1 MEVISKGML
10 TTVQDAGRTG
20 WQQYGVPVCGAMDG
34 LSMELANL
42 LVGNAPD
49 AAVLEITGLGP
60 TLKFEENTC
69 FAICGADFGGRLEG
83 NPMQVGKAYYAPAG
97 STLAL
102 GAAKT
107 GFRACI
113 AFAGGIDLPPVMGS
127 RATYLKGKFGGFC
140 GRALEKGDK
149 LPLGPCPWLFDL
161 DKRELDP
168 AWHKEL
174 LSRRPIRVVLGPQDS
189 AFSARGIETFLNTEY
204 TVTPESDRMGFRL
217 DADALIEY
225 APGRDGNIISDGI
238 AMGAIQI
245 PSGKPI
251 VMMADRQ
258 TTGGYA
264 KIANIIACD
273 LPRFAQ
279 KKAGDKVRFA
289 AVTPAEA
296 RQALLR
302 RRRAL
307 EDLAAR
313 LGSEE

>member
-1 MEVISKGML
+1 MEVLAKGML

-20 WQQYGVPVCGAMDG
+20 WQQYGVPVCGAMDS

-42 LVGNAPD
+42 LVGNDPG

-60 TLKFEENTC
+60 TLKFEENTY
-69 FAICGADFGGRLEG
+69 FAVCGADFGGRLDG
-83 NPMQVGKAYYAPAG
+83 RPVQPGWAYFAPAG
-97 STLAL
+97 STLTL
-102 GAAKT
+102 GAAKN

-113 AFAGGIDLPPVMGS
+113 AFGGGIDLPPVMGS
-127 RATYLKGKFGGFC
+127 RSTYLKGKFGGFE

-149 LPLGPCPWLFDL
+149 LPLGLCPWLPCL
-161 DKRELDP
+161 EKRVLDP
-168 AWHKEL
+168 SWHEEL
-174 LSRRPIRVVLGPQDS
+174 CSRRPIRVVLGPQDS
-189 AFSARGIETFLNTEY
+189 AFSKTGIETFLGTEY
-204 TVTPESDRMGFRL
+204 TVSPESDRMGFRL
-217 DADALIEY
+217 EAEALIEY
-225 APGRDGNIISDGI
+225 ALDRDGNIISDGI

-264 KIANIIACD
+264 KIANVTVCD

-279 KKAGDKVRFA
+279 LRAGDRVRFA

-307 EDLAAR
+307 EDLAAA
-313 LGSEE
+313 LAGLE

>member
-1 MEVISKGML
+1 MEVIAKGML

-20 WQQYGVPVCGAMDG
+20 WQQYGVPVCGAMDS

-42 LVGNAPD
+42 LVGNEPG
-49 AAVLEITGLGP
+49 AAVLEITGMGP
-60 TLKFEENTC
+60 TLKFEEPAY
-69 FAICGADFGGRLEG
+69 FALCGADFGARLGDAPVEPGR
-83 NPMQVGKAYYAPAG
+83 AYFAPAG
-97 STLAL
+97 SLL
-102 GAAKT
+102 KMGAAKT
-107 GFRACI
+107 GFRGCL
-113 AFAGGIDLPPVMGS
+113 AFAGGIDLEPVMGS
-127 RATYLKGKFGGFC
+127 RSTYIKGRFGGFR
-140 GRALEKGDK
+140 GRPLEKGDR
-149 LPLGPCPWLFDL
+149 LPLGSCPWLDGLEHRVL
-161 DKRELDP
+161 DRS
-168 AWHKEL
+168 WHKEL
-174 LSRRPIRVVLGPQDS
+174 MSKRPIRVVLGPQDS
-189 AFSARGIETFLNTEY
+189 AFSHKGIETFLGTEY

-264 KIANIIACD
+264 KIANIIGCD

-279 KKAGDKVRFA
+279 MKAGDKVRFA
-289 AVTPAEA
+289 AVTPDEA
-296 RQALLR
+296 RATLLR

-307 EDLAAR
+307 EDLAMR
-313 LGSEE
+313 LRTGE

>member
-1 MEVISKGML
+1 MEVLAKGML

-42 LVGNAPD
+42 LVGNEPG

-60 TLKFEENTC
+60 TLKFHRDTY
-69 FAICGADFGGRLEG
+69 FALCGADFGGRLDRTPVETG
-83 NPMQVGKAYYAPAG
+83 RAYFAPAG
-97 STLAL
+97 SVLTL
-102 GAAKT
+102 GAARK
-107 GFRACI
+107 GFRGCI
-113 AFAGGIDLPPVMGS
+113 AFAGGMDLPPVMGS
-127 RATYLKGKFGGFC
+127 RSTYLKGGFGGFK
-140 GRALEKGDK
+140 GRALEKGDH
-149 LPLGPCPWLFDL
+149 LPLAPCPWLPNL
-161 DKRELDP
+161 ENRVLDP
-168 AWHKEL
+168 MWHQEL
-174 LSRRPIRVVLGPQDS
+174 TSQRPIRVVLGPQTD
-189 AFSARGIETFLNTEY
+189 AFSQAGIETFLNTEY
-204 TVTPESDRMGFRL
+204 TVTSESDRMGFRL
-217 DADALIEY
+217 EGDSLIEY

-264 KIANIIACD
+264 KIANVIACD

-279 KKAGDKVRFA
+279 LKAGDKLRFA
-289 AVTPAEA
+289 AVTPAQA

-302 RRRAL
+302 RRSAL
-307 EDLAAR
+307 ADLEAR
-313 LGSEE
+313 LKAGE